1 PDGDQH
7 RHHDERVRPAEGE
20 ADDPHRS
27 TYGPSVRMIRGI
39 ASSSLIAT
47 AVPLRTRELGD
58 PEAAR
63 PWNTPGRERAAGWT
77 ADDLCADRSARVP
90 RIRQASSRPCPAIGF
105 LQGPG
110 YVTWRPRSKRPA
122 VRHEEARRR
131 SSNVGDPSRGRGR
144 EGGLLSR
151 LAV

>member
-1 PDGDQH
+1 MRPSTSFGESPLNCQMTEMTGMLGDGEHAPDGDQH

-63 PWNTPGRERAAGWT
+63 PWNTLG
-77 ADDLCADRSARVP
+77 
-90 RIRQASSRPCPAIGF
+90 
-105 LQGPG
+105 
-110 YVTWRPRSKRPA
+110 
-122 VRHEEARRR
+122 
-131 SSNVGDPSRGRGR
+131 
-144 EGGLLSR
+144 
-151 LAV
+151 